1 MSTTESLASFDKE
14 KQPQALTLVLPSVS
28 EEKLHET
35 EVGYDIYKE
44 TTEQGLEW
52 TDREEGWILRRIDL
66 WILPCFCIAQGLAFL
81 DKTAL
86 NYGNLFGMKA

>member
-1 MSTTESLASFDKE
+1 MSGVESLASIDKE
-14 KQPQALTLVLPSVS
+14 KHPHGLTVALPSVS

-35 EVGYDIYKE
+35 EVGYNIYKE
-44 TTEQGLEW
+44 TTEQGLDW
-52 TDREEGWILRRIDL
+52 TVKEEGWILRRIDI
-66 WILPCFCIAQGLAFL
+66 WILPCFCLTQGLAFL